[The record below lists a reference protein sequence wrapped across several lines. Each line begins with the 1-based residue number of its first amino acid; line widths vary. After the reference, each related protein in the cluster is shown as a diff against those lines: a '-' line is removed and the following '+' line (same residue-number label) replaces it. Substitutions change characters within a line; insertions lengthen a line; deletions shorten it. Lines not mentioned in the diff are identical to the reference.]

1 MVEYCSVCRG
11 HRLDRNFWNQPTA
24 FNARGIFSPADEG
37 KAGIA
42 MKVLLELVFSFS
54 QIAAGAFGGGLSTLP
69 LIEYQLVRATGWLT
83 PSQFSQVLALS
94 QVTPG
99 PIAINAATFVGFQQ
113 AGIPGSIV
121 STLSIV
127 IVPVLIL
134 CGALCLLKKLEAEKS
149 RKFKDM
155 LRPIVGG
162 LLTLSLI
169 SPLTVTAKNGVTAMA
184 MLILGILLLRTCKF
198 FKNYPPVLLVIYGII
213 GAVIFS

>member
-1 MVEYCSVCRG
+1 M
-11 HRLDRNFWNQPTA
+11 
-24 FNARGIFSPADEG
+24 NA
-37 KAGIA
+37 
-42 MKVLLELVFSFS
+42 LLELSFSFA

-69 LIEYQLVRATGWLT
+69 LIEYQLVRVTGWLT
-83 PSQFSQVLALS
+83 TSQFGQVLALS

-134 CGALCLLKKLEAEKS
+134 CAISCILKKFEEEKS
-149 RKFKDM
+149 RKFKMM
-155 LRPIVGG
+155 LRPVVAG

-169 SPLTVTAKNGVTAMA
+169 SPLTVTVKNGVIAMA
-184 MLILGILLLRTCKF
+184 MLIIGILLIRTCKF

>member
-1 MVEYCSVCRG
+1 MVEYRPLCHC
-11 HRLDRNFWNQPTA
+11 HRIDRSIWDKPSA
-24 FNARGIFSPADEG
+24 FHARGIFSPADKG
-37 KAGIA
+37 KDGST
-42 MKVLLELVFSFS
+42 MKVLLELAFSFA

-69 LIEYQLVRATGWLT
+69 LIEYQLVKATGWLT
-83 PSQFSQVLALS
+83 TSQFGQVLALS

-134 CGALCLLKKLEAEKS
+134 CAISCILKKLDAEKS
-149 RKFKDM
+149 RKFKEM
-155 LRPIVGG
+155 LRPIVAG
-162 LLTLSLI
+162 LLMLSLVP
-169 SPLTVTAKNGVTAMA
+169 PLTVTAKNGVLAMA
-184 MLILGILLLRTCKF
+184 MLIVGILLIRTCRF

>member
-1 MVEYCSVCRG
+1 
-11 HRLDRNFWNQPTA
+11 
-24 FNARGIFSPADEG
+24 
-37 KAGIA
+37 
-42 MKVLLELVFSFS
+42 MKVLLELAFSFA
-54 QIAAGAFGGGLSTLP
+54 QITVGAFGGGLSTLP
-69 LIEYQLVRATGWLT
+69 LIEYQLVKATGWLT
-83 PSQFSQVLALS
+83 SSQFGQVLALS

-134 CGALCLLKKLEAEKS
+134 CAVSCVLKKLEAEKS

-155 LRPIVGG
+155 LRPIVAG
-162 LLTLSLI
+162 LLTLSLV
-169 SPLTVTAKNGVTAMA
+169 SPLTVTVKNGVMTMA
-184 MLILGILLLRTCKF
+184 MLVIGILLMRTCKF
-198 FKNYPPVLLVIYGII
+198 FKNYPPLLLVIYGII